1 MMNTRVQK
9 VISWCQ
15 VKEKRQQISNRWRE
29 ILTTV
34 SSFMLL
40 KKIHKAGREEKM
52 PQDWGRSPLRGALG
66 GGSFRSCRTR
76 HGCKYWACH
85 VEPPSKDSPSYPPVC
100 LNDHALSTATSPFAI
115 HLPAFI
121 PPSLSHD
128 GPYPCQLTVS
138 ISKLRLC
145 FADGET
151 FQVHVHEW
159 ALLVSGPKP
168 QINAT

>member
-52 PQDWGRSPLRGALG
+52 PQDGGQSPLRGALG

-85 VEPPSKDSPSYPPVC
+85 VEPPSKDSPSLPKWPRTFHCYQPFC
-100 LNDHALSTATSPFAI
+100 YSSASFYSPK
-115 HLPAFI
+115 PE
-121 PPSLSHD
+121 PWWSLSLSAH
-128 GPYPCQLTVS
+128 CLHQQVS
-138 ISKLRLC
+138 PLLCRRRNIPGSRSWMSSSGLR
-145 FADGET
+145 
-151 FQVHVHEW
+151 
-159 ALLVSGPKP
+159 P
-168 QINAT
+168 